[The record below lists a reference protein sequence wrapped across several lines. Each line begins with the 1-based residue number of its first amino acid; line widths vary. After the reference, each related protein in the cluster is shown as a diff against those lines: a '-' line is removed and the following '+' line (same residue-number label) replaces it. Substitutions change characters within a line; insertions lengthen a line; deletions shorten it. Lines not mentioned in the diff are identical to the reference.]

1 MCDDQTNAMRLNLAG
16 DAFVQRVK
24 GLSGLD
30 GPDAQE
36 FAEAACRRAFG
47 KVPCDIHKMTDE
59 EIRALIP
66 IVRSAHATLEIVA
79 ALLEQRGL

>member
-1 MCDDQTNAMRLNLAG
+1 MRLNLEGA
-16 DAFVQRVK
+16 ALVRRLK
-24 GLSGLD
+24 ELSGRA

-47 KVPCDIHKMTDE
+47 RVPCNIQSMTDE

-66 IVRSAHATLEIVA
+66 LVLAAHAALELVA